1 MVKSRPNPN
10 NSYVSHITGVKS
22 TQEEISMWMSQH
34 LDFTGY
40 SMDMV
45 EKKRSCYHDI
55 SSELTSLSSLEV
67 CVVGSTGDGIT
78 RTFQSDVDVLEYIQ
92 HYICKTEPHC
102 SQAVPWGANVFLK

>member
-10 NSYVSHITGVKS
+10 NSYVSHITGVTS

-34 LDFTGY
+34 LDFTGH

-45 EKKRSCYHDI
+45 EKRRSRYRDI
-55 SSELTSLSSLEV
+55 SSELTSLSSSEV
-67 CVVGSTGDGIT
+67 CVVGSTCDGIT

-92 HYICKTEPHC
+92 HSICKTEPHC
-102 SQAVPWGANVFLK
+102 SQAVPWGANVF